1 MKKKK
6 IDTDLFMLVLVSV
19 TFLAFI
25 IVLAVYMN
33 DREEERLRAQ
43 QEQVSPYQNLVTV
56 EDSIHAYEDGL

>member
-1 MKKKK
+1 MKKKF
-6 IDTDLFMLVLVSV
+6 DTDLFMLVLVSV

-25 IVLAVYMN
+25 ITLAVYMN

-43 QEQVSPYQNLVTV
+43 QELFNPYRDIVTV